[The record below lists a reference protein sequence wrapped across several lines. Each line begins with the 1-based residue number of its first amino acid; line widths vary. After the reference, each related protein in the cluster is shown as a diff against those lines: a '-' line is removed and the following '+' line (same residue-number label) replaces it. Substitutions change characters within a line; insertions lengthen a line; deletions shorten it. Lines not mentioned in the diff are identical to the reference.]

1 MDGSVRT
8 WVGVLPADLVSGGSL
23 LLDLTMT
30 TLAEMDLVIG
40 YEVSV
45 GENDALVFMDGFE
58 DGDLGRWSQVNN

>member
-8 WVGVLPADLVSGGSL
+8 WSGVLPADLTPGGSL

-30 TLAEMDLVIG
+30 TLADDPVVIG

-45 GENDALVFMDGFE
+45 GEPSLIFRS
-58 DGDLGRWSQVNN
+58 DLESGSLDEWSSSRP